1 MRILQQSSEE
11 AVQREGTRE
20 SPQASAMEQMK
31 RPTDASP
38 TVRSSVSNDPRGYG
52 SHRGAA
58 HRAQRLL
65 HDVRGRHPEATGCE
79 RWRGGTGQS

>member
-31 RPTDASP
+31 RPTDTSP

>member
-1 MRILQQSSEE
+1 MKATKAE
-11 AVQREGTRE
+11 AVQQKSRHDADGVEAR
-20 SPQASAMEQMK
+20 MK

-52 SHRGAA
+52 SHRGVA